1 VCTDNIIVLSDSEVV
16 LNDWGSARPPSKI
29 STMVGLTASL
39 CCPMTGVALENKEE
53 YEYDGMC
60 DLRGLCVSLFAF
72 ALKPR
77 LRGDTERHG
86 LLPWEGSTDMQA
98 TKYACFALGTW
109 KQHVRSEAVGYLS
122 TLISALFVRHDTPG
136 AEVLEAF
143 ASLPLHAVVSA
154 GGTVAAHGV
163 SSTAAHADT
172 SPEEHKSSDACKCG
186 SGNQSEVC
194 RGCRCTSRQRA
205 CSNKCGC
212 AQKHT
217 ECLNPNNVPPAED

>member
-1 VCTDNIIVLSDSEVV
+1 MCTDNIIVLGDSEVI

-53 YEYDGMC
+53 YEYSGMC

-77 LRGDTERHG
+77 LRGDTERRG

-98 TKYACFALGTW
+98 TKYSCFALGTW
-109 KQHVRSEAVGYLS
+109 KQHVRSEAVEYLN
-122 TLISALFVRHDTPG
+122 TLISALFVRHNTPE
-136 AEVLEAF
+136 AEVLKAF
-143 ASLPLHAVVSA
+143 AS
-154 GGTVAAHGV
+154 VAAHGV

-172 SPEEHKSSDACKCG
+172 GFEEHKSSDACTCG
-186 SGNQSEVC
+186 SGKQSAVC

-205 CSNKCGC
+205 CSDKCGC
-212 AQKHT
+212 AQTHT
-217 ECLNPNNVPPAED
+217 DCLNPNNVPPAED